1 MTRILIADDHAIVR
15 DGLRR
20 ILQSAP
26 GIEVAGEAVSGDE
39 VMLRVREGGFD
50 LLLLDMSMPGKNGIE
65 LIKWVKAAR
74 PELVLLVLSM
84 HQEEQYAVRA
94 IRAGA
99 SGYVTKESASA
110 LLVAAIRK
118 VADGGLY
125 ISPGVAEQLALT
137 LRPQAADLPHKML
150 SDREYEVFGL
160 LVTGATVSDI
170 AAGLHLSGKT
180 VSTHKARIL
189 EKAMG
194 SVADLVRAMVHKLMT
209 RARASPGQDRPRPQ
223 PKQPTLSFS
232 PRLWRAAGAMF
243 HTRCNKSNWRHL
255 WNGLSK
261 TQHSWYTWLR
271 IRRRSV
277 RAWRRPSGES
287 RASSSW
293 ARRLRSERRSTA
305 YARPAPAQ

>member
-39 VMLRVREGGFD
+39 VMTRVRAGGFE

-65 LIKWVKAAR
+65 LIKWVKTAR
-74 PELVLLVLSM
+74 PDLAVLVLSM

-125 ISPGVAEQLALT
+125 ISPGVAEQLCAH
-137 LRPQAADLPHKML
+137 AA
-150 SDREYEVFGL
+150 
-160 LVTGATVSDI
+160 
-170 AAGLHLSGKT
+170 AAGGQS
-180 VSTHKARIL
+180 
-189 EKAMG
+189 
-194 SVADLVRAMVHKLMT
+194 
-209 RARASPGQDRPRPQ
+209 ASSDAVGP
-223 PKQPTLSFS
+223 
-232 PRLWRAAGAMF
+232 
-243 HTRCNKSNWRHL
+243 
-255 WNGLSK
+255 
-261 TQHSWYTWLR
+261 R
-271 IRRRSV
+271 IRGV
-277 RAWRRPSGES
+277 RIVGGGRHC
-287 RASSSW
+287 
-293 ARRLRSERRSTA
+293 LRHCR
-305 YARPAPAQ
+305 APAFERQDGKHPQGAHLRKNGHGQRGRPGALRHGA

>member
-20 ILQSAP
+20 ILLGAP
-26 GIEVAGEAVSGDE
+26 GFEVAGEATDGDE
-39 VMLRVREGGFD
+39 VMTRVREGGFD
-50 LLLLDMSMPGKNGIE
+50 LLLLDMSMPGKSGIE
-65 LIKWVKAAR
+65 LIKWVKATR
-74 PELVLLVLSM
+74 PELAVLVLSM

-137 LRPQAADLPHKML
+137 LRPQATELPHQTL

-170 AAGLHLSGKT
+170 AERLHLSGKT

-189 EKAMG
+189 EKMAMD
-194 SVADLVRAMVHKLMT
+194 SVADLVRYAVAHQLFD
-209 RARASPGQDRPRPQ
+209 ARDA
-223 PKQPTLSFS
+223 
-232 PRLWRAAGAMF
+232 
-243 HTRCNKSNWRHL
+243 
-255 WNGLSK
+255 
-261 TQHSWYTWLR
+261 
-271 IRRRSV
+271 
-277 RAWRRPSGES
+277 
-287 RASSSW
+287 
-293 ARRLRSERRSTA
+293 
-305 YARPAPAQ
+305 